1 MTASSTVTVIV
12 PTHDH
17 ATTIEYSIRSVLE
30 QTVPDLAVV
39 VIGDGVGD
47 DTRDVVHSIRAEDSR
62 VSFLDRPKAPRH
74 GEILRHEVLQSA
86 ISPFVAYHGDDDLLL
101 PTHLETMIALL
112 ADADFAHP
120 LPIQVE
126 ASGDLVHL
134 PTDLSLEECRAWHV
148 ASPPRNAVSLTGVA
162 HTLESYRRLPHGW
175 RTTPPGRWTDHYM
188 WQQFLGI
195 PDLTAVTSRR
205 ATTVKLAAAQRTSM
219 NPQERGD
226 EVGAWWD
233 RIHQPGFSDEWDRQ
247 VDDAVRTAATRATL
261 IASAREDHIAT
272 LERQLGSMAHEIERL
287 ADDVA
292 HLEADNRDL
301 HRLNAAEANRAD
313 AAERTIDEL
322 VRSRSWRLT
331 APLRAVR
338 RPGR

>member
-1 MTASSTVTVIV
+1 MNGSSAVTVIV

-47 DTRDVVHSIRAEDSR
+47 DTRDVVHSIQGEDSR

-74 GEILRHEVLQSA
+74 GEILRHEVLQSVT
-86 ISPFVAYHGDDDLLL
+86 SPFIAYHGDDDLLL
-101 PTHLETMIALL
+101 PNHLETMIALL

-120 LPIQVE
+120 LPILVE

-134 PTDLSLEECRAWHV
+134 PTDLSMEECRAWHV

-175 RTTPPGRWTDHYM
+175 RTTPPGQWTDHYM

-195 PDLTAVTSRR
+195 PDLTAVTSRK
-205 ATTVKLAAAQRTSM
+205 ATAVKLAAVDCRYSGAVVAAILQPFQRLDQDGGRFMVSKYPYNTAHFYCPFAFAALMDFNFS
-219 NPQERGD
+219 NIR
-226 EVGAWWD
+226 VA
-233 RIHQPGFSDEWDRQ
+233 RPGF
-247 VDDAVRTAATRATL
+247 VT
-261 IASAREDHIAT
+261 
-272 LERQLGSMAHEIERL
+272 
-287 ADDVA
+287 
-292 HLEADNRDL
+292 
-301 HRLNAAEANRAD
+301 
-313 AAERTIDEL
+313 
-322 VRSRSWRLT
+322 
-331 APLRAVR
+331 
-338 RPGR
+338 